1 MSEPGK
7 KSYGQI
13 LKASALIG
21 GSSAFNVA
29 FRMIRGKAMAVML
42 GPTGFGLMG
51 LYWSISE
58 LAQTVAGL
66 GINSSGVRQIAEAV
80 GTGDNHRIARTV
92 RTLRRVAL
100 ILGAIGTLLLVIL
113 ARPVSQ
119 FVFKDTSHVPMVALL
134 SLAVF
139 FGAVSAGQTA
149 LVQGMRRIAD
159 LARMNI
165 VGAFY
170 GTFLAIPIVY
180 FLREDGV
187 VPSLVVVAAMGIVTS
202 WWYSRKIKV
211 EPVNLTVREVAQETS
226 ELLKL
231 GSVFLAAALMTT
243 AMDFLIRVIV
253 KRQLGDVAMGLYTA
267 AWTFG
272 ALYVRFITQAMG
284 ADFYPRLTAVAKD
297 NTECNRLVNEQVE
310 VGLLLAGPGAL
321 AMLTFAPLVIQ
332 IFFSSKFGPAVEVF
346 RWICMGMMLGIASW
360 PLGFI
365 ILAKNCR
372 QIYFW
377 SELTNNLVYLGLIWT
392 CIRAFNDLKGAGIGF
407 IGMRVVYWS
416 GMYFIARRLSGFRW
430 SAANLRLAMILG
442 PSILAVFASGF
453 LAYRPIPV
461 GIGAVFTVIIG
472 IFSLKTLLTLVPL
485 ERFPALA
492 QKIFL
497 FFRLVPIAAA
507 TGQSHS

>member
-1 MSEPGK
+1 M
-7 KSYGQI
+7 
-13 LKASALIG
+13 
-21 GSSAFNVA
+21 
-29 FRMIRGKAMAVML
+29 
-42 GPTGFGLMG
+42 
-51 LYWSISE
+51 
-58 LAQTVAGL
+58 
-66 GINSSGVRQIAEAV
+66 
-80 GTGDNHRIARTV
+80 H
-92 RTLRRVAL
+92 
-100 ILGAIGTLLLVIL
+100 
-113 ARPVSQ
+113 
-119 FVFKDTSHVPMVALL
+119 
-134 SLAVF
+134 
-139 FGAVSAGQTA
+139 
-149 LVQGMRRIAD
+149 
-159 LARMNI
+159 
-165 VGAFY
+165 
-170 GTFLAIPIVY
+170 
-180 FLREDGV
+180 
-187 VPSLVVVAAMGIVTS
+187 
-202 WWYSRKIKV
+202 
-211 EPVNLTVREVAQETS
+211 LTVREVAQETS

-253 KRQLGDVAMGLYTA
+253 KRQAQTIVAMGLYTA

-321 AMLTFAPLVIQ
+321 ATLTFAPLVIQ
-332 IFFSSKFGPAVEVF
+332 IFFPANSGRRWKSL